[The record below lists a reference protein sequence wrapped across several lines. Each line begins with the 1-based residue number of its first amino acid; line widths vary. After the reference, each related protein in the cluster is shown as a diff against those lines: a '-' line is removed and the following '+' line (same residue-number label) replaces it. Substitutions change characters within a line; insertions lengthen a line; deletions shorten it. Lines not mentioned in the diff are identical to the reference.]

1 MSINYF
7 KAVASLLFAV
17 LLITVSIRKGLFMT
31 QEKVLPFI
39 EHLVEL
45 RKRLII
51 VVVAV
56 IIGMGIAWN
65 FSNDVLSFIEKPI
78 TGKTYLTEL
87 KKSVYSEVKKRY
99 PSIYNRYQLDKEMI
113 TSVKERRLNYSAP
126 LEPFFVQCKI
136 SCIAGFIIVLPIV
149 FYQVWLFIAPGL
161 TFREKKLVVP
171 FVTASTVTFC
181 AGALFFLIIIWPVI
195 INFSLSYEMEGLQ
208 SWFNLSAYVNFCL
221 RLILIFGLIF
231 ELPVLALLLSRL
243 GFVSY
248 SLLAKN
254 RKYALL
260 ASSIVAAFH
269 ADLITMFVVMVP
281 LYLMYEIS
289 VWVAFFFGKK
299 RNAASNS
306 PEVS

>member
-1 MSINYF
+1 MS
-7 KAVASLLFAV
+7 
-17 LLITVSIRKGLFMT
+17 

-45 RKRLII
+45 RKRLIVI
-51 VVVAV
+51 VVAV

-78 TGKTYLTEL
+78 TGKTYLTDI
-87 KKSVYSEVKKRY
+87 KKSVYSEVKVRF
-99 PSIYNRYQLDKEMI
+99 PSLYKRYQLDKEMA
-113 TSVKERRLNYSAP
+113 TAAKERRLNYSAP

-149 FYQVWLFIAPGL
+149 FYQIWLFIAPGL
-161 TFREKKLVVP
+161 TFREKRLVVP
-171 FVTASTVTFC
+171 FVTASTFTFC
-181 AGALFFLIIIWPVI
+181 LGALFFLLIIWPVI

-248 SLLAKN
+248 GLLAKN

-260 ASSIVAAFH
+260 ASAIIAAFH
-269 ADLITMFVVMVP
+269 ADLITMFVVMIP
-281 LYLMYEIS
+281 LYLMYEVS
-289 VWVAFFFGKK
+289 VWVAYFFGKK
-299 RNAASNS
+299 KPSQPV
-306 PEVS
+306 PEV

>member
-1 MSINYF
+1 M
-7 KAVASLLFAV
+7 A
-17 LLITVSIRKGLFMT
+17 

-45 RKRLII
+45 RKRLIVI
-51 VVVAV
+51 VIAVV
-56 IIGMGIAWN
+56 IGMGIAWN
-65 FSNDVLSFIEKPI
+65 FSNDLLSFIEKPI

-87 KKSVYSEVKKRY
+87 KKSVYSEVKVRFPSLYKRY
-99 PSIYNRYQLDKEMI
+99 ELDKEMI
-113 TSVKERRLNYSAP
+113 ATVKDRRLNYSAP

-136 SCIAGFIIVLPIV
+136 SCIAGFIIVLPVV
-149 FYQVWLFIAPGL
+149 FYQIWLFIAPGL

-171 FVTASTVTFC
+171 FVTASTITFC
-181 AGALFFLIIIWPVI
+181 IGALFFLFIIWPVI

-231 ELPVLALLLSRL
+231 ELPVIALLLSRL

-248 SLLAKN
+248 ALLARN

-260 ASSIVAAFH
+260 VSAIVAAFH
-269 ADLITMFVVMVP
+269 ADLITMFVIMVP
-281 LYLMYEIS
+281 LYLMYEVS
-289 VWVAFFFGKK
+289 VWIAFFFGKK
-299 RNAASNS
+299 RPLPAPSEM
-306 PEVS
+306 PC